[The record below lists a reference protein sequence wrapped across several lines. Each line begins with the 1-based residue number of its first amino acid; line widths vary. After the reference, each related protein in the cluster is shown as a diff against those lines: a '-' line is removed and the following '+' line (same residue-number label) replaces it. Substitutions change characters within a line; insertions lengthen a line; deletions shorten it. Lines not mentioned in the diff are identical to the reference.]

1 MNWLKKILEEGNSGV
16 PSTKRV
22 ISMIFAIIA
31 ASMFIYLEV
40 HPKVISEVSKE
51 NIFNSVLLF
60 IATMAGITTFGAFTK
75 SNNNGENK

>member
-1 MNWLKKILEEGNSGV
+1 MNWLTKVLEEGNTGI

-22 ISMIFAIIA
+22 ISMLFAIIA

-51 NIFNSVLLF
+51 NIFNAVLVF
-60 IATMAGITTFGAFTK
+60 IATMAGITTFGALTK
-75 SNNNGENK
+75 SNNNGETK